1 MTCVDTFEG
10 RLSARREAIAAYV
23 QECQEAFEYEDPR
36 GGGITFG
43 LGPNQCPAALLYH
56 PTGYTAVV
64 SEASEDLLA
73 SDASRS
79 GSLGLGCWSPR

>member
-1 MTCVDTFEG
+1 MHALRDGSTAMQHVLETLEG
-10 RLSARREAIAAYV
+10 CLSVRRDEIAAYV
-23 QECQEAFEYEDPR
+23 QDCQEAFEYEDSR

-64 SEASEDLLA
+64 SEAL
-73 SDASRS
+73 
-79 GSLGLGCWSPR
+79 